1 VSVWLAK
8 VQVTLKPVVNDPEGL
23 TIARALHQ
31 LGFGGVESVRA
42 GKYFE
47 IQITAD
53 DRAAAEREA
62 EGMCRRLLANPVVE
76 DYRFTLGRAA
86 RPVGPQSPA

>member
-1 VSVWLAK
+1 MSVWLVK

-23 TIARALHQ
+23 SIARALHQ

-47 IQITAD
+47 IEITAD

-62 EGMCRRLLANPVVE
+62 HGMCRRLLTNPVVE
-76 DYRFTLGRAA
+76 DYRFTLARAA
-86 RPVGPQSPA
+86 RSGARRSPG

>member
-1 VSVWLAK
+1 MSVWLAK

-23 TIARALHQ
+23 SIARALHQ
-31 LGFGGVESVRA
+31 LGFAGVESVRA

-62 EGMCRRLLANPVVE
+62 DGMCQRLLANPIVE
-76 DYRFTLGRAA
+76 DYRFTLA
-86 RPVGPQSPA
+86 RSVGSVGPRSPG